1 MNVRKTTLEDRATQP
16 MNQDGLDE
24 HLSNLIRQR
33 NSTEIKKWYNYWN
46 MVWSLVTS
54 TMRR

>member
-24 HLSNLIRQR
+24 HLSNLIRQKKIAPILR
-33 NSTEIKKWYNYWN
+33 NGTI
-46 MVWSLVTS
+46 TGI
-54 TMRR
+54 